1 MFDANLAFIARTHP
15 RALAVL
21 TSKRRAT
28 YAEFDADIDRYA
40 TGLRGLGV
48 SPLSGIASVV
58 TASTYRRM
66 VMLVALA
73 RLGVATTASGDTRAD
88 LRITDRAGGDEPGTL
103 RLGSDWLQAV
113 EASTPTPVA
122 SAPREPDDIARVTL
136 TSGSTRV
143 PHRVPMT
150 WRRIETGSLNALTAY
165 AGGKLGVYVLRTSI
179 ESSLGFN
186 MAALAW
192 STGAAVACDY
202 ASADIPH
209 LMERHPEGMIG
220 LNPLML
226 RELIRRL
233 PAGFELKPGWRILVT
248 GGVLPPA
255 YARDARQKIT
265 PDIHVIYGSTEAGR
279 ATVGPARD
287 IETYPGAVGYAVPG
301 ATVEV
306 VASDGSPTPD
316 GEVGEIRIHGERNA
330 GRYLD
335 DPEASARIFRDGW
348 FYPGDLG
355 RKLPSG
361 LFIIE
366 GRLDER
372 LNIAGFK
379 LMPAVL
385 ENALLEHPQV
395 HEAAAFAVPGPD
407 GLDQCWVA
415 VVVEGQVSRE
425 SLMDRIRQAKLPKV
439 PVRFAWAEEI
449 PRTEAGKVDRKALR
463 TQTQAALEKNSI

>member
-1 MFDANLAFIARTHP
+1 MFDANLAFIARTRP

-21 TSKRRAT
+21 TSRRRAT
-28 YAEFDADIDRYA
+28 YAEFNADIDRYA
-40 TGLRGLGV
+40 AGLRDLGV
-48 SPLSGIASVV
+48 GPERGVVSIA
-58 TASTYRRM
+58 TAAPYRRM
-66 VMLVALA
+66 VLLVALA
-73 RLGVATTASGDTRAD
+73 RLGVATTAGSDARAD
-88 LRITDRAGGDEPGTL
+88 LRITDRAGGEEPGLL
-103 RLGSDWLQAV
+103 RLSADWLQAV
-113 EASTPTPVA
+113 EASVPNPVD
-122 SAPREPDDIARVTL
+122 SAPRDPDAIARVTL
-136 TSGSTRV
+136 TSGSTRT
-143 PHRVPMT
+143 PHRVGMT

-209 LMERHPEGMIG
+209 VMERHPEGMIG

-226 RELIRRL
+226 RELMRRL
-233 PAGFELKPGWRILVT
+233 PPGFEIKPGWRLLVT

-255 YARDARQKIT
+255 YAREARQRIT

-287 IETYPGAVGYAVPG
+287 VEAHPGAVGYAVPG

-306 VASDGSPTPD
+306 VGPDGTPMPD

-335 DPEASARIFRDGW
+335 DPDASAKIFRDGW

-355 RKLPSG
+355 RRLPSG

-366 GRLDER
+366 GRTDER

-395 HEAAAFAVPGPD
+395 LESAAFAVPGPE
-407 GLDQCWVA
+407 GIDQCWVA
-415 VVVEGQVSRE
+415 VVVEGEVSRE
-425 SLMDRIRQAKLPKV
+425 SLLERIGQAGLPKV

-463 TQTQAALEKNSI
+463 AQTQAALEKNSI